1 MVLARNFRIGD
12 SITLTPDACAEIDET
27 MSTAERIA
35 WETAVVYCLRQVG
48 PLARI
53 HLTPGSVTLHTLPGR
68 LASRALPLEML
79 PGWLMGMADGR
90 ALFTDHP
97 EEMIGY

>member
-1 MVLARNFRIGD
+1 MVSTRDFKIGD
-12 SITLTPDACAEIDET
+12 SITLTPAACAEIDET

-53 HLTPGSVTLHTLPGR
+53 HLTPGNVTLRTFPGR
-68 LASRALPLEML
+68 RVSRALPLEML

-97 EEMIGY
+97 DEMIGS